1 MEKKWYLGIAAFA
14 IALATLVI
22 VVVSGLDTTQS
33 KFEEYESY
41 AKQVNIVD
49 WSISEDTAKSFAE
62 ANCDKLATGEMPAI
76 RFQSTDHV
84 KSSASVLAA
93 YCPASFD
100 NFLAGIIMKYPE
112 YKSTAMYLNERLKV
126 DSD

>member
-1 MEKKWYLGIAAFA
+1 MHKKWIYGGSIAILTGLA
-14 IALATLVI
+14 ILMVFLLNGD
-22 VVVSGLDTTQS
+22 SHPSRFD
-33 KFEEYESY
+33 EYKSY

-76 RFQSTDHV
+76 KFRSTDHV
-84 KSSASVLAA
+84 KSSAAVLAA

-100 NFLAGIIMKYPE
+100 NFLAGIVMKYPE
-112 YKSTAMYLNERLKV
+112 YKSTALYINERLEV
-126 DSD
+126 DSS

>member
-1 MEKKWYLGIAAFA
+1 MEKKWIVGIATFA
-14 IALATLVI
+14 IAVVTLIVVI
-22 VVVSGLDTTQS
+22 VSSTDTTQS
-33 KFEEYESY
+33 KFEKYESY

-126 DSD
+126 GSD